1 MEGDITTGA
10 NVTLTKTG
18 AGTLTVE
25 GKVTSD
31 SLTVSEG
38 TLALDGDTDLKD
50 VAVNDGSTLT
60 LAKDTTVTSLTAGN
74 TTDASTVSSKVT
86 AAGSLAATTLTA
98 SDGASVTLTASDTT
112 DDESVSQALTATT
125 VTLSDKA
132 SLSATTA
139 DATIGTLAMTTA
151 STASVASLSS
161 DTSVS
166 VDASELTVADSIKAT
181 EVTLTGSTL
190 AASDATAEI
199 GTLSLAQ
206 SAEASVAS
214 LTSDTAVTVDNST
227 LTVAGEAEV
236 ADLTLSNDANL
247 SVADSLT
254 VKGEATL
261 NSGTLSVSSSS
272 DEGTASIALA
282 EGASLTVNEGASVD
296 GDVDVTLAD
305 SSTLDV
311 TTTET
316 SVSSLNGT
324 GTLAASGGT
333 LKINGSDSTSEFT
346 GTLSGTGTVSVEG
359 GSMTLAADGGDD
371 FLLYVKNADLTL
383 TATATEDSTE
393 VDDSSEADTTGVT
406 AQRARAVRIVR
417 AEITD
422 PGSTDANIPTYKGAV
437 VDTNG
442 KLILGKEVISTVTG
456 SALRAAS
463 TTSSTLLSLG
473 DSGLTVKNGG
483 TISLTMNVNSLDELI
498 AQDPLVVSTGAISLA
513 DGAIVELTNEGS
525 IGSADQKTFRAV
537 LMSSDTSATV
547 GDVVLDDKILNS
559 IYTTTL
565 LAEGNNVVLKGVLI
579 EDNVFSADTLGTSLP
594 VNATAGANLLWNA
607 RFDLAQGSVLR
618 DVYSAVLDMQ
628 DAGDTAGVNK
638 TLAAVAGSTVNAT
651 GTAQR
656 DALRDQMSAVRN
668 RALLMGAN
676 GSELGH
682 HFWIEGTGSYSN
694 LHTQGD
700 KGGYKLTSWGGTVGA
715 DTDVNTKLSLG
726 LALTANYG
734 DLSSHAAE
742 RATGDLDSVYVNL
755 FGRYHS
761 NAWGHTLVLT
771 GTNTEAKLDR
781 TVDYGTGYYKTHGQT
796 HGYGLGAAYELT
808 YDVAL
813 NDKGTSLLQPLF
825 DASVV
830 STKLQGYQETGA
842 GNASLHVG
850 KQEWTTATLALG
862 ARWSG
867 SFGAETLGKTLFGD
881 LRATVSQ
888 DFGDKQGKTAV
899 ALPDQLGFTQ
909 NVYGAKVGAT
919 AVQISGGLSTQIGNN
934 GTIYANAGADIRNGE
949 NAVSGTIG
957 YRYSF

>member
-1 MEGDITTGA
+1 
-10 NVTLTKTG
+10 
-18 AGTLTVE
+18 
-25 GKVTSD
+25 
-31 SLTVSEG
+31 
-38 TLALDGDTDLKD
+38 
-50 VAVNDGSTLT
+50 
-60 LAKDTTVTSLTAGN
+60 
-74 TTDASTVSSKVT
+74 
-86 AAGSLAATTLTA
+86 
-98 SDGASVTLTASDTT
+98 
-112 DDESVSQALTATT
+112 
-125 VTLSDKA
+125 
-132 SLSATTA
+132 
-139 DATIGTLAMTTA
+139 
-151 STASVASLSS
+151 
-161 DTSVS
+161 
-166 VDASELTVADSIKAT
+166 
-181 EVTLTGSTL
+181 
-190 AASDATAEI
+190 
-199 GTLSLAQ
+199 
-206 SAEASVAS
+206 
-214 LTSDTAVTVDNST
+214 
-227 LTVAGEAEV
+227 
-236 ADLTLSNDANL
+236 
-247 SVADSLT
+247 
-254 VKGEATL
+254 
-261 NSGTLSVSSSS
+261 
-272 DEGTASIALA
+272 
-282 EGASLTVNEGASVD
+282 
-296 GDVDVTLAD
+296 
-305 SSTLDV
+305 
-311 TTTET
+311 
-316 SVSSLNGT
+316 
-324 GTLAASGGT
+324 
-333 LKINGSDSTSEFT
+333 
-346 GTLSGTGTVSVEG
+346 
-359 GSMTLAADGGDD
+359 MTLAADGGDD

-383 TATATEDSTE
+383 TATATEDSTDGD
-393 VDDSSEADTTGVT
+393 DDSIASSDTSEGTTSLK
-406 AQRARAVRIVR
+406 ARAVRIVR

-456 SALRAAS
+456 AALRAAS

-473 DSGLTVKNGG
+473 ESGLTVNNGG

-565 LAEGNNVVLKGVLI
+565 LADGNDVVLQGVLI